1 MNKISLAAAV
11 ALVAALPL
19 SAQETMPPQSSTIAT
34 PTMTQDQ
41 QSDYDSW
48 PPDRRTMYDGWP
60 ATLQVYYWTLDP
72 AQRNGWWALNDD
84 QRAQIYAMP
93 PERQA
98 QVWASI
104 DQQMRGVAPPS
115 AATTSPPGATTSA
128 TAQTTVTRAAPAS
141 PATPASPSGRI
152 EWTSSEV
159 VQPVQPPRQGE
170 YPVCKGDA
178 DDQCINPWEAGQR
191 GPNVNRPLAYWPGK
205 PASDP
210 R

>member
-11 ALVAALPL
+11 ALAAALPL
-19 SAQETMPPQSSTIAT
+19 SAQETMTPESSTIAT
-34 PTMTQDQ
+34 PTMTTDQ

-60 ATLQVYYWTLDP
+60 STLQVYYWTLDP

-93 PERQA
+93 PERQT

-104 DQQMRGVAPPS
+104 DQQMRGIAPPPP
-115 AATTSPPGATTSA
+115 AASTSVGAGATTGA
-128 TAQTTVTRAAPAS
+128 TARTTVTRAPAAPA
-141 PATPASPSGRI
+141 APSGPI
-152 EWTSSEV
+152 EWSSSEV
-159 VQPVQPPRQGE
+159 VQAVQPPRQGE
-170 YPVCKGDA
+170 YPVCKGDT

-205 PASDP
+205 PASEG